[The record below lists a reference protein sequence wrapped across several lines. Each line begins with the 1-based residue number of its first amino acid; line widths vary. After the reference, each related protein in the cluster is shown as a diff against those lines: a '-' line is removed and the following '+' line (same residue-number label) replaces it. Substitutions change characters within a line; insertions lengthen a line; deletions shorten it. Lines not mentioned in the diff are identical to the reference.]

1 MLKTET
7 VFQIARMAF
16 FLQIDRPLV
25 NRGDF
30 RIVSGFS
37 IGDMVYARPCC
48 FKKQCMFEG
57 VAGQRSSGVSVW
69 SVCVDLQI

>member
-30 RIVSGFS
+30 RIVSGFIS
-37 IGDMVYARPCC
+37 GDMVYARPCG
-48 FKKQCMFEG
+48 FKKQCLFE
-57 VAGQRSSGVSVW
+57 
-69 SVCVDLQI
+69 